1 MRARLSSSGVGIV
14 SQWRQRSLCHHHF
27 REATV
32 QTDQECGKGKDRLFV
47 QVASTREVHS
57 NFGWKFVLI
66 SRVARPTGHSAPHA
80 AKIRMVLPPYRGDV
94 KAQVCMVLSGL
105 ADCCRNQ
112 AIAQLCAFH
121 SPFIGLMSEIEISQQ
136 LPSRTLG

>member
-1 MRARLSSSGVGIV
+1 MRARLSSSGVRIV
-14 SQWRQRSLCHHHF
+14 SQWRHLNLCHHHF

-32 QTDQECGKGKDRLFV
+32 QTDQEYGKGQDRLFV

-57 NFGWKFVLI
+57 NFGWKLALI

-80 AKIRMVLPPYRGDV
+80 ARIRMLLRQTGGDV

-105 ADCCRNQ
+105 ADCVATAR
-112 AIAQLCAFH
+112 
-121 SPFIGLMSEIEISQQ
+121 
-136 LPSRTLG
+136 